1 MTSKISNLGNSP
13 FYKWIILV
21 NVMITTFMVVLDTTV
36 VNVALPSIMGNLGT
50 SINKAEWVL
59 TGYML
64 SMAAVLAATG
74 WLSNRFG
81 YKKIFIIS
89 LAFFTFGSFMCGN
102 STSIEMLIFWR
113 IVEGV
118 GGGMLM
124 PVGMSII
131 TTVFPPQERSTALGF
146 WSIATAASVSF
157 GPTIGGYLVDSFNWN
172 YIFFINVPIGIFSI
186 FFTSVVQKDVKLES
200 KLKLDVPGFI
210 TSIIFLPVFLYGL
223 SQVNSST
230 NPDGWQSPI
239 VMGCM
244 WISVVCFIAFIIIE
258 LNVKSPLIDLT
269 LFKDRNFS
277 CANFVIF
284 IFAVGMF
291 GSTFLIPIY
300 MQDNLGYSA
309 LEAGL
314 CFLPVGMIQA
324 FASPISGKIIKY
336 IDARIVI
343 IIGLLFLA
351 YSFHLSSNFSLQTD
365 RFYIM
370 KSLIFRG
377 VGMAILFPPLLAVS
391 LFGIS
396 NIKMAQASSI
406 SNIVRQVGGSVGVAF
421 LTYLLS
427 QRRTFHAQIFS
438 QSIDYTSETYNKSI
452 DKLTYFY
459 SHIGAK
465 TQMEGSSMAKSYIVE
480 WLDKQAYITGIN
492 DDFLAAM
499 IITLI
504 AIIPVLFLVIKKPQ
518 NNSIKS

>member
-1 MTSKISNLGNSP
+1 MASRADSLANSP
-13 FYKWIILV
+13 FYKWIILI

-81 YKKIFIIS
+81 YKNVFIVS
-89 LAFFTFGSFMCGN
+89 LSFFSFGSFMCGN
-102 STSIEMLIFWR
+102 SSTIEMLIFWR

-124 PVGMSII
+124 PVGLSII
-131 TTVFPPQERSTALGF
+131 TTAFPPQERGMALGF
-146 WSIATAASVSF
+146 WSISTAASVSF

-186 FFTSVVQKDVKLES
+186 FFTSIVQQSIKLES

-230 NPDGWQSPI
+230 NPDGWQSPV
-239 VMGCM
+239 VMGCI
-244 WISVVCFIAFIIIE
+244 WLSAVTFIAFIIIE
-258 LNVKSPLIDLT
+258 LNVKNPLIDLT

-277 CANFVIF
+277 LANFVIF
-284 IFAVGMF
+284 IFAIGMF

-314 CFLPVGMIQA
+314 CFLPVGLIQA
-324 FASPISGKIIKY
+324 FASPISGRIIKY

-343 IIGLLFLA
+343 VLGLLILG

-365 RFYIM
+365 KLYIM

-377 VGMAILFPPLLAVS
+377 VGMAIVFPALLAVS

-396 NIKMAQASSI
+396 NLKMAQASSI

-421 LTYLLS
+421 LTYLLAVRRNYHSEMYS
-427 QRRTFHAQIFS
+427 QTIN
-438 QSIDYTSETYNKSI
+438 YTGEQYNKTIENLS
-452 DKLTYFY
+452 YFY
-459 SHIGAK
+459 SHTGA
-465 TQMEGSSMAKSYIVE
+465 QAHAQSNSMARSYIVE

-492 DDFLAAM
+492 DDFLIAM

-504 AIIPVLFLVIKKPQ
+504 SIIPVLFLVIKKPQ
-518 NNSIKS
+518 KN